1 MITGG
6 GADRQG
12 CGGCGSV
19 PDVAV
24 DAVVIGSGPNGL
36 VAATLL
42 ARAGWSVEV
51 LERRAVAGGAVAS
64 STSDRGYLH
73 DWGSAFYGVLHTS
86 PVLAELGL
94 DQRVQWA
101 RTPVPVAA
109 LWDPGT
115 PAAVMGSTAAQTAEL
130 VGDPGWADVVDWW
143 ERLGAGLFGAML
155 GPVGAPAPLL
165 RFLAAAGVR
174 GALGTAKTMLE
185 PVEAYVQGALRSEA
199 ARMLFAA
206 NATHADVAVDAA
218 GSTPPA
224 MLLAMAA
231 QTRGM
236 PVPVGGAARLAEAL
250 VAVAEDA
257 GVVVRTGV
265 DVTRVVVRR
274 GRAVGVACAEG
285 SGVAARRAVVAD
297 VAPGVLARDLV
308 GEQHLPGDW
317 LAALRRHRY
326 TSGYFRL
333 DVDLSAPTPWADERV
348 GDATVVHVTGD
359 LDELALSQAQVRR
372 GLLPELPQLI
382 LGQQDRA
389 DPSRVPPGAASL
401 WVECHCPARPRGD
414 AANELAQ
421 DWAPGFA
428 DRMLDRIAAH
438 APGLHERIVDTTVL
452 TPMDLQGLDPN
463 LVGGDV
469 GGGSASPDQLLV
481 FRPVAGWSSY
491 ALPVAGLYMCGA
503 ASHPGGGVHG
513 MCGRNAA
520 GEVLRDAGLGL
531 PQLRALT
538 TRRRR

>member
-1 MITGG
+1 VT
-6 GADRQG
+6 
-12 CGGCGSV
+12 
-19 PDVAV
+19 V
-24 DAVVIGSGPNGL
+24 DAVVVGGGPNGL
-36 VAATLL
+36 VAATML

-51 LERRAVAGGAVAS
+51 LERRPVAGGAVGS

-94 DQRVQWA
+94 DTRVDWA
-101 RTPVPVAA
+101 RTEVPVAA
-109 LWDPGT
+109 LWDPRM
-115 PAAVMGSTAAQTAEL
+115 PAALMATTAAQTAEL
-130 VGDPGWADVVDWW
+130 VGDPAWLGLVDWW
-143 ERLGAGLFGAML
+143 ERLGSGLFGAML

-165 RFLAAAGVR
+165 RFLAGSGVR
-174 GALGTAKTMLE
+174 GALGTARTMLE
-185 PVEAYVQGALRSEA
+185 PVEAYVAATFASDA

-236 PVPVGGAARLAEAL
+236 PVPVGGAVRLAQAL
-250 VAVAEDA
+250 VAAAQDA

-265 DVTRVVVRR
+265 DVTRVLVRG
-274 GRAVGVACAEG
+274 GRAVGVVCADG
-285 SGVAARRAVVAD
+285 TGVAARRAVVAD
-297 VAPGVLARDLV
+297 VAPGTLARDLV
-308 GEQHLPGDW
+308 GEEHLPGAW

-333 DVDLSAPTPWADERV
+333 DIDLSSPAPWADDRV
-348 GDATVVHVTGD
+348 GRATVVHVTGD
-359 LDELALSQAQVRR
+359 LDELAMSQAQVRR

-389 DPSRVPPGAASL
+389 DPSRVPPGGASL

-414 AANELAQ
+414 AADELGA
-421 DWAPGFA
+421 DWAAGFA
-428 DRMLDRIAAH
+428 DRILDRLVDH
-438 APGLHERIVDTTVL
+438 APGLRERIVDTTAL
-452 TPMDLQGLDPN
+452 TPLDLEGIDPN

-469 GGGSASPDQLLV
+469 GGGSAAPDQLLV

-520 GEVLRDAGLGL
+520 GEVLRDAAAGL
-531 PQLRALT
+531 PALRARA
-538 TRRRR
+538 TRRRGRSGD